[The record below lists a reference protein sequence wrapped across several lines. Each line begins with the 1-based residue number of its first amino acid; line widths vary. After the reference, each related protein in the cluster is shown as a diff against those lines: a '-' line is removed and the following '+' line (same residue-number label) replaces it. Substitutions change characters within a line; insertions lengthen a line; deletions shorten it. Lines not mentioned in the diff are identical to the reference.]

1 MPKFG
6 FFDTCRDDPQD
17 LVVWDGAGYETFVR
31 ANSYEEGAAINAQIT
46 IPLDI
51 PDVRVVEV
59 EQNERGEW
67 TITVE
72 STMEGT
78 RCRLCGRE
86 LKERHGV
93 EEAITLRHLPILGR
107 PVDLRLRPKRYRCS
121 DCDGGPTTTQQLSW
135 SSAKSPHTKAYEK
148 YILLQ
153 LVHAT
158 IEDVSIKEGLGTK
171 AIEGRV
177 ERWISREV
185 QWGEVKRVK
194 ILGLDEIALKKG
206 HRDFVVIVTGKAASG
221 EVKILAV
228 LPDRKKQTVKQF
240 LERMPR
246 RVKHAIRTVCP
257 DMYEGFIL
265 AVKEVLGK
273 AHVVIDRYHVAKLY
287 RAGADR
293 LRTQEMRRL
302 KQELPKD
309 DSAKLKGA
317 MWPFRKKATELEPE
331 EQDVLT
337 RLFTYSPT
345 LQQAYELREQ
355 LTSIFDAP
363 LSKDAALQQLTDWQQ
378 RVSASGLTCY
388 DHFLRT
394 LEKWQEEIT
403 NYFLA
408 RHNSGFVEGLNN
420 KIKVLKRRCYGIF
433 NLSHLCQRL
442 SLDLE
447 GYQRFAHT
455 TG

>member
-1 MPKFG
+1 M
-6 FFDTCRDDPQD
+6 
-17 LVVWDGAGYETFVR
+17 VWDGAGYETFVR

-51 PDVRVVEV
+51 PDVRVINV
-59 EQNERGEW
+59 EQNERGEC

-72 STMEGT
+72 STIEGT
-78 RCRLCGRE
+78 RCRVCGGE
-86 LKERHGV
+86 LKELHGV
-93 EEAITLRHLPILGR
+93 DEAITLRHLPILGR
-107 PVDLRLRPKRYRCS
+107 SVYLRLRPKRYRCPY
-121 DCDGGPTTTQQLSW
+121 CEGGPTTTQQLSW
-135 SSAKSPHTKAYEK
+135 YSAKSPHTKAYEK

-158 IEDVSIKEGLGTK
+158 IADVSSKEGLGAK
-171 AIEGRV
+171 AIEGIV

-206 HRDFVVIVTGKAASG
+206 HRDFVVIVTGKATSG

-240 LERMPR
+240 LARMPR
-246 RVKHAIRTVCP
+246 RVKRAIRTVCT

-273 AHVVIDRYHVAKLY
+273 AQVVIDRYHVAKLY
-287 RAGADR
+287 RVGADR

-302 KQELPKD
+302 KQEVPKED
-309 DSAKLKGA
+309 YAKLKGA

-337 RLFTYSPT
+337 RLFTYSPA
-345 LQQAYELREQ
+345 LQQAYAYREEL
-355 LTSIFDAP
+355 TGIFDTP
-363 LSKDAALQQLTDWQQ
+363 LSKEAALQQLTDWQL
-378 RVSASGLTCY
+378 RVRASGLSCY
-388 DHFLRT
+388 DSFLHT
-394 LEKWQEEIT
+394 LEKWKEEIA

-433 NLSHLCQRL
+433 NLSHLFQRL
-442 SLDLE
+442 FLDLE
-447 GYQRFAHT
+447 GYQRFAPT
-455 TG
+455 SA